1 MSKEI
6 VVSQEKVLSIP
17 EVEEKTI
24 IEYMDAFGLSNKLL
38 PNEKKAFI
46 NIAKEFGLN
55 PFKREIHCTAYGS
68 GDYRTLSIVTG
79 YDVYIKRAERIGR
92 LDGWS
97 AVTEGTGKDLKA
109 IVTIYRKDWSK
120 PFVHEVYF
128 TEVQQTKKDGTP
140 NSFWL
145 KMPRFMTKKTAIA
158 QAFRLCFPDE
168 FGGMPYTA
176 DEVGLET
183 ADIDTQFKQQEH
195 PSEQNAHGNTNPK
208 QATVIAPVIQS
219 NNNTMTEE
227 EREFDRLATD
237 LVSYTESGMLDV
249 NISAYITTVIDTKQQ
264 IAVLKN
270 LLLFCNNIEQ
280 NGSGDY
286 SQLLSTFSM
295 LKHIKENMRSAY
307 KENAQKLAEANDKT
321 KIIAAAQKLTQ
332 AMNENR

>member
-6 VVSQEKVLSIP
+6 VVSQERVLSIP

-128 TEVQQTKKDGTP
+128 TEVQQTKKDGTA
-140 NSFWL
+140 NSFWA

-183 ADIDTQFKQQEH
+183 ADIEPQIKQGV
-195 PSEQNAHGNTNPK
+195 PSADIPK
-208 QATVIAPVIQS
+208 ETESQKQKTVVAPVVQPII
-219 NNNTMTEE
+219 NTTEDE
-227 EREFDRLATD
+227 AMEFDRLATD
-237 LVSYTESGMLDV
+237 LVSYTESGMLDI
-249 NISAYITTVIDTKQQ
+249 NTSAYITTAIDTKQP

-270 LLLFCNNIEQ
+270 LLLFCNNIEE
-280 NGSGDY
+280 NGCGDY

-321 KIIAAAQKLTQ
+321 KIIAATQKLTQ